1 MGIVRMA
8 LTVERMALRKERMV
22 LRMELVALMVLRA
35 DPMALMRM
43 ERMALMVLRMELV
56 ALMVLRA
63 DLMALIRMELMAL
76 MVLMALEM
84 ELMVLGNPVL
94 EKMVLREKIQ
104 KMKEDK
110 VQWIPMEAMGMV
122 EMETAKKLQSL
133 ETLMLMS

>member
-1 MGIVRMA
+1 MG
-8 LTVERMALRKERMV
+8 
-22 LRMELVALMVLRA
+22 VLRA

-43 ERMALMVLRMELV
+43 ERMALMVLR
-56 ALMVLRA
+56 A
-63 DLMALIRMELMAL
+63 DLMALIRMELMALMVLKMVVMMALTVELMALRMEEMTLKGDPMVLRVDL

-122 EMETAKKLQSL
+122 EMETGKKLQSL
-133 ETLMLMS
+133 ETLMP

>member
-1 MGIVRMA
+1 
-8 LTVERMALRKERMV
+8 MALRKEMMALRMV

-35 DPMALMRM
+35 ELMALRREEMT
-43 ERMALMVLRMELV
+43 LKGDPMVLRV
-56 ALMVLRA
+56 
-63 DLMALIRMELMAL
+63 DL

>member
-76 MVLMALEM
+76 MALEM